1 MKAEFSNSR
10 CPFLISSPLPPCP
23 LMSVKGHNSVWRS
36 WWRKA
41 VACGLELRERGY
53 PRMKYKPYHI
63 DFPFGGPD
71 ITPSISLQSLPA
83 IDREALTGNNQWRSV
98 LKIKGLSCLS
108 IWWNGCGTR
117 GHVASFH
124 LSPDTG
130 SDSDTLSIP
139 RAAARSQVMANSLQA
154 SRKNLTSISLNS
166 WVRSS
171 ANYQTQQLRSG
182 FTEL

>member
-1 MKAEFSNSR
+1 MTYLALPLQAEPAEKVSVYPIACLVTVNSEKKMKAEFSDSR

-71 ITPSISLQSLPA
+71 ITPSISL
-83 IDREALTGNNQWRSV
+83 
-98 LKIKGLSCLS
+98 
-108 IWWNGCGTR
+108 
-117 GHVASFH
+117 
-124 LSPDTG
+124 
-130 SDSDTLSIP
+130 
-139 RAAARSQVMANSLQA
+139 
-154 SRKNLTSISLNS
+154 
-166 WVRSS
+166 
-171 ANYQTQQLRSG
+171 
-182 FTEL
+182 